1 MSIYSGFATR
11 NLETA
16 YNRGLCQMIVLCQQ
30 HLLLFLR
37 NGIPYIENVNVTSLS
52 RSFNK
57 IFRNLK
63 SLESHKHL
71 EPKFTEYCSDLASHL
86 GYEEHVGT
94 SCGQSSHAT
103 LNSDMDFHILNDVL
117 AYDSS
122 RASQPK
128 AFIRK
133 AGHLQGNAT
142 PKESYNNNVR
152 RASRKSLNSRE
163 RPPRTTST
171 RVTPNIYESK
181 QNRSFYSVT
190 KPKRNQR
197 IDPAQLYHDQAMSLL
212 YSYIES

>member
-16 YNRGLCQMIVLCQQ
+16 YNRGLCQMIALYQQ

-37 NGIPYIENVNVTSLS
+37 KGIPYIENVNVTSLS

-103 LNSDMDFHILNDVL
+103 LNSDMDFHILNEVL

-133 AGHLQGNAT
+133 TGHAHGNVT
-142 PKESYNNNVR
+142 PKENYNNVR
-152 RASRKSLNSRE
+152 RVSRKSLNDRE

-171 RVTPNIYESK
+171 RVTPNIHESK

>member
-16 YNRGLCQMIVLCQQ
+16 YNRGLCQMIILCQQ

-37 NGIPYIENVNVTSLS
+37 NENVNVTTLS

-63 SLESHKHL
+63 SLENHKHL
-71 EPKFTEYCSDLASHL
+71 EPKFTECCTDLASHL
-86 GYEEHVGT
+86 GFEEHVGA
-94 SCGQSSHAT
+94 SCGQSSYAT
-103 LNSDMDFHILNDVL
+103 LNSDMDFHILNEVL

-133 AGHLQGNAT
+133 VGHTHGNAT
-142 PKESYNNNVR
+142 PKESYNNVR
-152 RASRKSLNSRE
+152 RVSRRSLNDRE

-181 QNRSFYSVT
+181 QNRSFYSVG